1 MINTDMRTYNYYTLG
16 DNNGYGQAALITD
29 DEGKPLVQGTI
40 KMAINI
46 SSQNVQDNINY
57 KNAQYIALTPEE
69 VKDTNII
76 EYNGSKLKVLYINP
90 KGRYKQVF
98 LGDYNG

>member
-1 MINTDMRTYNYYTLG
+1 MINTDMRTYNYFSIG
-16 DNNGYGQAALITD
+16 DNNGYGQATIIK
-29 DEGKPLVQGTI
+29 DENDNPVVQGSI

-46 SSQNVQDNINY
+46 TSQGVQDNINY
-57 KNAQYIALTPEE
+57 KNAQYVGLTLGE

-76 EYNGSKLKVLYINP
+76 DYEGSKLKVLYVNP

-98 LGDYNG
+98 MSEL